1 MDSLLKAL
9 DKAGLLAGLGQSDG
23 GQGAAAAGGPGGAA
37 AGEGPGGAAALSGSD
52 GEVRAASVVHAD
64 GYLLCMARVA
74 NPAEPAPAGPAG
86 PPLGAASSPGG
97 APDAAVGQSADA
109 AVGGSNGAALHRR
122 LLVVG
127 KDKPRLG
134 FPGEVAK
141 HGEYFVQ
148 QVVPS
153 PYALGT
159 LWSLLPWTKPT
170 SLRDKQTT
178 IGLGDRIGLATPG
191 QLAAFRGLGDEVS
204 PVLAQQSIRELDF
217 TGRSFPEVVTD
228 ASFGVFEA
236 GFKRGYGGDGD
247 HLKTIPDIDRALQA
261 GMPMITLDLTEVLE
275 PEFGNAPD
283 EVIERRFAELP
294 ADFRAVIDSQYA
306 DKRFE
311 LETNAVHL
319 SAAEA
324 RRCAVLYGPALA
336 FSEEVDAHLK
346 RQVPGGYDL
355 EISVDETTTPTLPEH
370 HFFIA
375 RELER
380 RGVTVAGVAPR
391 FIGEFQKAIDYIG
404 DVDRFRSDFRLHCEI
419 ARATLGHKVSVHSGS
434 DKLSVYPIVGSETKG
449 RFHLKT
455 SGTSW
460 LESLRTIAQVA
471 PSVYRLV
478 HERAGTYF
486 PIAKRAYHIDAD
498 PATLRPLSDTA
509 DDELS
514 TYLDDPTCRQ
524 FLHISYGGLL
534 RDPSVRDAFF
544 SVLHAQ
550 AEAHHENLRIHFE
563 RHFRA
568 LGILST
574 NHPED

>member
-9 DKAGLLAGLGQSDG
+9 DNAGILAALEHGAPTVAGGVAVVPEPLAG
-23 GQGAAAAGGPGGAA
+23 A
-37 AGEGPGGAAALSGSD
+37 E
-52 GEVRAASVVHAD
+52 GEVVASSVA
-64 GYLLCMARVA
+64 GAEGFLLCVARLA
-74 NPAEPAPAGPAG
+74 APAEPAPAGPAG
-86 PPLGAASSPGG
+86 PPLGG
-97 APDAAVGQSADA
+97 
-109 AVGGSNGAALHRR
+109 NGAATGGGGGRRTLHRR

-127 KDKPRLG
+127 KDRPHLG
-134 FPGEVAK
+134 FPGTVEK
-141 HGEYFVQ
+141 HGDYFVQ
-148 QVVPS
+148 QVVPN

-159 LWSLLPWTKPT
+159 LWTLCPWTKPR
-170 SLRDKQTT
+170 SLRNKQTT

-191 QLAAFRGLGDEVS
+191 QLAAFRELAGDVS

-217 TGRSFPEVVTD
+217 TGRSFPEVVSD
-228 ASFGVFEA
+228 ACFGVFEA
-236 GFKRGYGGDGD
+236 GFRGGFGGDGD
-247 HLKTIPDIDRALQA
+247 HLKTIPDIDRALSA

-275 PEFGNAPD
+275 PEFGDAAAD
-283 EVIERRFAELP
+283 VIERRFAELSG
-294 ADFRAVIDSQYA
+294 DLRRVIESQYSN
-306 DKRFE
+306 KRFE
-311 LETNAVHL
+311 LETGSVYL
-319 SAAEA
+319 SELEA
-324 RRCAVLYGPALA
+324 KRCAVLYGKALS
-336 FSEEVDAHLK
+336 FSQEVDAHLK

-404 DVDRFRSDFRLHCEI
+404 DVGRFREDFRLHCEI

-434 DKLSVYPIVGSETKG
+434 DKLSVYPIVGSETRG

-460 LESLRTIAQVA
+460 LESLRSVAQVA
-471 PSVYRLV
+471 PSVYRLI

-498 PATLRPLSDTA
+498 PATLRPLGETPDKDLPS
-509 DDELS
+509 
-514 TYLDDPTCRQ
+514 YLEDPTCRQ

-534 RDPSVRDAFF
+534 RDPQVRDAFF
-544 SVLHAQ
+544 SVLHLEPQ
-550 AEAHHENLRIHFE
+550 VHHKNLRLHFE

-568 LGILST
+568 LGILA
-574 NHPED
+574 D